1 MSIRRALTLLVLVA
15 ACDAPPASDN
25 RGTPTQPLEV
35 AVRVQDAPGPQ
46 PGGEQALTV
55 KETSNSADVT
65 WRTEVKVG
73 VGQTLTVVP
82 SQGDPVV
89 FRGTPLRAEF
99 YHVGRV
105 LLVTEGEGDAAV
117 FHNFFEPV
125 RWYTARSK

>member
-1 MSIRRALTLLVLVA
+1 MPTRRALTLLVLLA
-15 ACDAPPASDN
+15 ACDAPPANDS
-25 RGTPTQPLEV
+25 RGTPLQPLEV
-35 AVRVQDAPGPQ
+35 AVRVQDAPGP
-46 PGGEQALTV
+46 PSPTEQALTI

-73 VGQTLTVVP
+73 VGQSLTVVP

-105 LLVTEGEGDAAV
+105 LLVTEGEEEAAV

-125 RWYTARSK
+125 RWYTARGK